1 MGRLLLGIIAAI
13 VALVVVGVVA
23 IKLIGAL
30 MGVFFYL
37 LVGAAVVGGGAFLY
51 YRAKRALGPGTRAR
65 NRLDAASWTY
75 RQRNR

>member
-13 VALVVVGVVA
+13 VALVVVGVLA

-37 LVGAAVVGGGAFLY
+37 LVGAAVVGGGAYLY
-51 YRAKRALGPGTRAR
+51 YRAKRALEPGTRAR

-75 RQRNR
+75 KQRNR